1 MASILIVTHENE
13 RFHPLADALAAGGG
27 HTVNW
32 AVDGK
37 AALAAADTVPP
48 DMMVVDESLAD
59 MAGLAL
65 VRQLIQ
71 VNAWIQCAVASSLD
85 ETAFHDLSEGLGVAV
100 HLPLAPSAGDADRVE
115 RFLKTMA
122 T

>member
-1 MASILIVTHENE
+1 MASILIVTAEND
-13 RFHPLADALAAGGG
+13 RFRPLADALAANGG

-32 AVDGK
+32 AVDGQ
-37 AALAAADTVPP
+37 AALAAVTEAPP
-48 DMMVVDESLAD
+48 DMVVVDETLAD

-71 VNAWIQCAVASSLD
+71 VNAWIQCAVASGLD

-100 HLPLAPSAGDADRVE
+100 HLPLVPSPGEADRID
-115 RFLKTMA
+115 RFLKG
-122 T
+122 